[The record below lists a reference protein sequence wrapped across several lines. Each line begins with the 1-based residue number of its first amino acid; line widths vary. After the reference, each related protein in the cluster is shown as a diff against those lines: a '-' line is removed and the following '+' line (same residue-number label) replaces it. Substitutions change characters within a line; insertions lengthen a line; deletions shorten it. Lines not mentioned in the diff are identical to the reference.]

1 MSQEKI
7 LPFFEGV
14 LIEQTIKDLPKHLN
28 ALKENAAVVGQ
39 NLVDRFWEGMGEI
52 NRRFAE
58 AQKKTG
64 DTSTTKQTTS
74 KSN

>member
-1 MSQEKI
+1 M
-7 LPFFEGV
+7 
-14 LIEQTIKDLPKHLN
+14 LIEQTIKDLPKHLKT
-28 ALKENAAVVGQ
+28 LTENAAAVGQ

-58 AQKKTG
+58 VQKKTG
-64 DTSTTKQTTS
+64 DASTSKQAKS